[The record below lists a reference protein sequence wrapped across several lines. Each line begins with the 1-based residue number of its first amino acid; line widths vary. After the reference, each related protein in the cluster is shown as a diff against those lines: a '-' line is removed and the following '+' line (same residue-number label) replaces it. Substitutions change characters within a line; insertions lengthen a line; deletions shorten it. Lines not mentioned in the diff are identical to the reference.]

1 VTNQK
6 RKEVRKMQ
14 GGVCG
19 KVCVGGG
26 GEVGQT
32 MRVVGGTRC
41 GAKLNHRPQDITEM
55 GSQNVIWVVLG
66 GRRCV
71 GHCDADTSS
80 LPRISRAHDTIMTIH
95 VRDELFQTT
104 PCPKESTPECRAM
117 S

>member
-1 VTNQK
+1 
-6 RKEVRKMQ
+6 
-14 GGVCG
+14 
-19 KVCVGGG
+19 
-26 GEVGQT
+26 